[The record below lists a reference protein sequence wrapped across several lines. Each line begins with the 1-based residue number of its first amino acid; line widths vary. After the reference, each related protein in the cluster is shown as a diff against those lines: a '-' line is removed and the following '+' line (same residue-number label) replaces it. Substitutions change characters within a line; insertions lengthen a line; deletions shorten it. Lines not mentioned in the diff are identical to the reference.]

1 MTPKSKKT
9 VYIMRVVIELRH
21 DGQQEQQQLTADEPQ
36 QQAS

>member
-21 DGQQEQQQLTADEPQ
+21 DGQQAQQQLTADEPQ